1 MLPHTTQ
8 CVQVKSLCDVGVTA
22 VHVVASTDF
31 DAVVKGQYQFG
42 MKYNSCKSVIS
53 YTL

>member
-1 MLPHTTQ
+1 MATSVSMLSHSTQ

-31 DAVVKGQYQFG
+31 DAVV
-42 MKYNSCKSVIS
+42 NTDLV
-53 YTL
+53 